1 MPTHAEQRVLPYTP
15 EQLFA
20 LVADVE
26 RYPEFLPWCVGAR
39 IRERRPDLIVADLII
54 GFRMFRERFTSRVAL
69 DPPRRIDVAYAEG
82 PFRYLNNHWVFEKV
96 PGGCRIDF
104 FVDFEFKSRL
114 LQRRRLT
121 QPGDRRCSTQVC
133 PSPSPR
139 ARGER
144 KSCSWF
150 GETPAGLVRCFDR
163 LPSPRSRGEG
173 QG

>member
-39 IRERRPDLIVADLII
+39 VRERTPELIVADLII
-54 GFRMFRERFTSRVAL
+54 GFRMFRERFTSRVRL
-69 DPPRRIDVAYAEG
+69 DPPRRIDVAYTEG
-82 PFRYLNNHWVFEKV
+82 PFRYLNNHWIFEPA

-114 LQRRRLT
+114 LQRVIEALFSEAVRRMVAAFE
-121 QPGDRRCSTQVC
+121 RRARQLYGA
-133 PSPSPR
+133 PSPDV
-139 ARGER
+139 AG
-144 KSCSWF
+144 K
-150 GETPAGLVRCFDR
+150 PA
-163 LPSPRSRGEG
+163 
-173 QG
+173 Q